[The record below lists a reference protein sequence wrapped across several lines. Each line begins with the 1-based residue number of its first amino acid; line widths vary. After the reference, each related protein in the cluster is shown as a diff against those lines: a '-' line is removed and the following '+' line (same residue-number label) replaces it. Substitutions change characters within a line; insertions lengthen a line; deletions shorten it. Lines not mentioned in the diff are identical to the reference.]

1 MHRIVDRETPA
12 AMASMLL
19 DSMVDEHGRRL
30 KIEMRKSDGF
40 FNATLMCQSA
50 DKRWGNYND
59 SNIARTYQRRLADI
73 TGIPVESLV
82 VSNPGRNGGT
92 RRQARCLGAHC
103 LVSGHRPPAM
113 DLVFPADAGDFAGA
127 KVRKTTETP
136 PRVSVFDLIAVVKDE
151 SVDAARKSFSRLK
164 ETHPEFEAAC
174 HYFKF
179 PGQGQRDTPV
189 TGARGVVVILNLL
202 GGPRAAR
209 FRLKCADIVVRALG
223 GDETL
228 VEEIRRNAE
237 SQAALPA
244 DAPMRLFGETVE
256 AAGDARLVELPTA
269 LLAGVTAAMH
279 NMIAQQAPA
288 LQQMIRRELADTL
301 QPAVSEALSNTL
313 KTAVSEVLDE
323 MIKTRKMKAPQ
334 APLPRHAEMAKE
346 LRGLVTRAVKDYRSN
361 SRLSTPEIEEVL
373 PMLKVPNMAV
383 FIDHMESKFE
393 TNMTWE
399 NWGPG
404 KYNWHF
410 GHVLPLIKF
419 DLDDPG
425 ERAEAMAMKNYKPQ
439 WGQENLAQGDR
450 LPDGSLGRNKRKRP
464 AANGGEVGAQ
474 QRGRSLLE
482 LGKPVE
488 WYMGGVQE
496 WLMAYMSKNGGPEP
510 SWQSELVGCTVKAF
524 ANTIQKK
531 VGMRL
536 WSELDKTW
544 ILDVDRVVGTDT
556 SKYLE
561 LTDAFRHARWMAFN
575 KAPPRPEPS
584 PEPTMN
590 PALCFLDH

>member
-1 MHRIVDRETPA
+1 MGDRLEQLSGALGDVTEAMHRIVDRETPA

-92 RRQARCLGAHC
+92 WVHRKVALHLAQWISPDFAIWMAD
-103 LVSGHRPPAM
+103 LVERYVRGNITTEESRAAATLAGGSTPPAC
-113 DLVFPADAGDFAGA
+113 
-127 KVRKTTETP
+127 
-136 PRVSVFDLIAVVKDE
+136 S
-151 SVDAARKSFSRLK
+151 
-164 ETHPEFEAAC
+164 
-174 HYFKF
+174 
-179 PGQGQRDTPV
+179 PGV
-189 TGARGVVVILNLL
+189 
-202 GGPRAAR
+202 
-209 FRLKCADIVVRALG
+209 
-223 GDETL
+223 
-228 VEEIRRNAE
+228 
-237 SQAALPA
+237 
-244 DAPMRLFGETVE
+244 
-256 AAGDARLVELPTA
+256 
-269 LLAGVTAAMH
+269 LA
-279 NMIAQQAPA
+279 NI
-288 LQQMIRRELADTL
+288 QQMIRSGVD
-301 QPAVSEALSNTL
+301 EALQDNIRRRNVKPL
-313 KTAVSEVLDE
+313 
-323 MIKTRKMKAPQ
+323 Q
-334 APLPRHAEMAKE
+334 AAASMREEKAKE
-346 LRGLVTRAVKDYRSN
+346 LRSVVTQAVKDYRDKS
-361 SRLSTPEIEEVL
+361 SRVTPSITDAVSL
-373 PMLKVPNMAV
+373 LGGRNMGD
-383 FIDHMESKFE
+383 FIDHMEELFQPGMVWS
-393 TNMTWE
+393 
-399 NWGPG
+399 NWGTG

-439 WGQENLAQGDR
+439 WGQENLEQGDR

-488 WYMGGVQE
+488 WYMEGVQE

-544 ILDVDRVVGTDT
+544 TLDVDRVVGTDT